1 VNSTKFILLAFVFS
15 LGLVAANQGAPRLQ
29 EGSLVSEIAL
39 TDLGAEPF
47 EVLQG
52 PFDEVHLTFQV
63 PANWQVQDF
72 SSLNLSLQNF
82 FSSFVPAQGEVNQE
96 ALIAGN
102 INLVL
107 DGNLIF
113 RSVLSVSG
121 QQDLSIPLSPAMFSA
136 PQRTHELIIRWDAS
150 ASCDLNLSSTILIRP
165 ESALVLTHADL
176 GFSADLSQLPFPFF
190 SHHALEDTNT
200 LIVLPASANE
210 TQVAAALSAAASLGR
225 SVPEDDI
232 RITTEDRVTDAEL
245 SSHNLIF
252 VGQVE
257 SFTSLDGV
265 SLPHADNDRL
275 NLPISNRPELGY
287 IELTASPWNPSLGL
301 LVVSGTTD
309 AALLKAAVQSGSGEL
324 VLNSAGNLALVEPD
338 SELSENFVD
347 LPTATFAQLT
357 QEDATFESFGNS
369 QIEIPFY
376 VSPDRA
382 VSENAFLDLRFAHSQ
397 LLDYLRSSLTVSI
410 NAEPVSGVRL
420 ADQSAARHSELI
432 LLSPSVLKPG
442 LNHLQIAA
450 SVVPLNSCASE
461 TESNHW
467 LTIYSD
473 SSLNLPSA
481 EEQTQ
486 PSASHTTFAQFPAP
500 FLQDQM
506 QNITL
511 LVPSN
516 APEYWSAAAQLLRG
530 LAATQWPLLPDVRY
544 AGAVSASSLENR
556 NLIFLGSFD
565 DFLNDAAVASAF
577 SIQPLSAG
585 HGQITLSSGQ
595 TVAYEPGT
603 ELSFLGVG
611 QIEGSSGA
619 ALAVFSSSPASLA
632 PAITLLTDPAFEQG
646 SRNTQALVIQ
656 GATVIRDNGAQA
668 AAAPAETATP
678 TDQPAAPV
686 STGKGWWLGLVGLLF
701 FAAFLLLVWGELSA
715 FIKSRVQ
722 KK

>member
-1 VNSTKFILLAFVFS
+1 MIRLKFILLAFVFA
-15 LGLVAANQGAPRLQ
+15 LGLVAAKPGAPRLQ
-29 EGSLVSEIAL
+29 EATLVSEIAL
-39 TDLGAEPF
+39 TELGAEPF

-52 PFDEVHLTFQV
+52 PFDEVTLTFQV

-72 SSLNLSLQNF
+72 SSLDLSLQNF

-102 INLVL
+102 INLIL

-121 QQDLSIPLSPAMFSA
+121 QQDLSVPLTPAMFSA
-136 PQRTHELIIRWDAS
+136 PQRTHDLIIRWDAS

-165 ESALVLTHADL
+165 ESALVLSHADL
-176 GFSADLSQLPFPFF
+176 GFSADLSQLPYPFF
-190 SHHALEDTNT
+190 SHHALEDTPT
-200 LIVLPASANE
+200 LIVLPAAANE
-210 TQVAAALSAAASLGR
+210 TQVAAALSVAASLGR
-225 SVPEDDI
+225 LAPENEI
-232 RITTEDRVTDAEL
+232 NITSEDRLIDDDLANF
-245 SSHNLIF
+245 NLIF
-252 VGQVE
+252 VGPLE
-257 SFTSLDGV
+257 NFASLADV
-265 SLPHADNDRL
+265 ALPHADNDRL
-275 NLPISNRPELGY
+275 NLPVSNRPELGY
-287 IELTASPWNPSLGL
+287 IEVTASPWNPSLGL

-309 AALLKAAVQSGSGEL
+309 ASLLKAAVQSGSGQL

-338 SELSENFVD
+338 TELSQNFVD
-347 LPTATFAQLT
+347 LPTATFAQLA
-357 QEDATFESFGNS
+357 QDDATFETFGNS
-369 QIEIPFY
+369 QIDIPFY

-410 NAEPVSGVRL
+410 NNEPVSGVRL

-442 LNHLQIAA
+442 LNHLQISA

-467 LTIYSD
+467 LTVYSD
-473 SSLNLPSA
+473 STLNLPSA
-481 EEQTQ
+481 EDQSQ
-486 PSASHTTFAQFPAP
+486 PSTANDTFAHFPAP

-506 QNITL
+506 QNTTL

-516 APEYWSAAAQLLRG
+516 VPEYWGRAAELLRG
-530 LAATQWPLLPDVRY
+530 LAATQWPLLPDVRF
-544 AGAVSASSLENR
+544 AGAVSASSLQNR

-565 DFLNDAAVASAF
+565 DFLNEAPIAAAF
-577 SIQPLSAG
+577 SIQPLAPG
-585 HGQITLSSGQ
+585 RGQITLSSGEA
-595 TVAYEPGT
+595 VAYEPGT
-603 ELSFLGVG
+603 ELSFLGAG
-611 QIEGSSGA
+611 QLEGSSGA
-619 ALAVFSSSPASLA
+619 ALAVFGTSPASLEQA
-632 PAITLLTDPAFEQG
+632 VALLTDPAFAQQ

-656 GATVIRDNGAQA
+656 GATVIRDNGAHA
-668 AAAPAETATP
+668 AVAPAETATP

-715 FIKSRVQ
+715 FIKSRVG

>member
-1 VNSTKFILLAFVFS
+1 MTRLKFTLFLFVFG
-15 LGLVAANQGAPRLQ
+15 LGLVAAKQGGPRLQ
-29 EGSLVSEIAL
+29 EGSLVSEVAL
-39 TDLGAEPF
+39 TELGVEPF

-52 PFDEVHLTFQV
+52 PFDEVTLTFQV

-72 SSLNLSLQNF
+72 NSLELSLQNF

-102 INLVL
+102 INVVL
-107 DGNLIF
+107 DDQLIY

-121 QQDLSIPLSPAMFSA
+121 QQDLSIPLSAAMFNASQ
-136 PQRTHELIIRWDAS
+136 PTHELILRWDAS

-176 GFSADLSQLPFPFF
+176 GFSADLSQLPYPFF
-190 SHHALEDTNT
+190 SHHALEDTPT
-200 LIVLPASANE
+200 LIVLPAAASE
-210 TQVAAALSAAASLGR
+210 TQVAAALSVAASLGR
-225 SVPEDDI
+225 LAPENEI
-232 RITTEDRVTDAEL
+232 NITSEDRLIDDDLANF
-245 SSHNLIF
+245 NLIF
-252 VGQVE
+252 VGPLE
-257 SFTSLDGV
+257 SFTSLDGIA
-265 SLPHADNDRL
+265 LPHADNDRL

-287 IELTASPWNPSLGL
+287 IELAASPWNPSLGL

-309 AALLKAAVQSGSGEL
+309 KALLNAAVQSGSGQL
-324 VLNSAGNLALVEPD
+324 VANSAGNLALVEPD
-338 SELSENFVD
+338 TELGESFVD
-347 LPTATFAQLT
+347 LPTATFAQLA
-357 QEDATFESFGNS
+357 QDDATFESFGNS
-369 QIEIPFY
+369 QLDIPFY
-376 VSPDRA
+376 LSPDRA

-410 NAEPVSGVRL
+410 NGEPVSGVRL

-432 LLSPSVLKPG
+432 LLAPSVLKPG
-442 LNHLQIAA
+442 LNHLQISAI
-450 SVVPLNSCASE
+450 VVPLNSCASE

-467 LTIYSD
+467 LTVYSD
-473 SSLNLPSA
+473 STLNLPSA
-481 EEQTQ
+481 EDQIL
-486 PSASHTTFAQFPAP
+486 PSAAHDTFAHFPAP

-506 QNITL
+506 QNTTL
-511 LVPSN
+511 LVPSDT
-516 APEYWSAAAQLLRG
+516 PEYWGRAAELLRG
-530 LAATQWPLLPDVRY
+530 LAATQWPLLPDVRF
-544 AGAVSASSLENR
+544 AGAVSANSLQNR
-556 NLIFLGSFD
+556 SLIFLGGFD
-565 DFLNDAAVASAF
+565 DFLSEAPVAAAF
-577 SIQPLSAG
+577 SIQSLAPSR
-585 HGQITLSSGQ
+585 GQITLSSGE

-603 ELSFLGVG
+603 ELSFLGAG

-619 ALAVFSSSPASLA
+619 ALAVFGTSPASLEQ
-632 PAITLLTDPAFEQG
+632 AITLLADPAFEQQ

-668 AAAPAETATP
+668 AVAPAETATP

-715 FIKSRVQ
+715 FIKSRVG